1 MLLRGIHIGNDDNDL
16 LVFITLGP
24 MAFLCF
30 LFCIPECM
38 MDDGSTSAIFWKQE
52 APVAAA
58 EGNFD
63 FQEIASFLPV
73 SLFFFS
79 ANRQKENLSKRKKK
93 EKKRIFLSHHAITA
107 DSASTARRKVH
118 FAARQCLTH
127 EFLHE
132 FLPILFCTPTSPIFL
147 ARCTTGVYIYLSKL
161 SVYFRDLESIS
172 ALCTLFP
179 GQQNIDFFEIS
190 KFLFPRIIQDRSVT
204 PPCGYHVAIHQYFSP
219 TKFPPLFVDF

>member
-1 MLLRGIHIGNDDNDL
+1 
-16 LVFITLGP
+16 
-24 MAFLCF
+24 
-30 LFCIPECM
+30 

-132 FLPILFCTPTSPIFL
+132 SPILFLYTVQSSSPD
-147 ARCTTGVYIYLSKL
+147 ARPPYIYIYQNCPCISAGKI
-161 SVYFRDLESIS
+161 DLEHFVLSGLDS
-172 ALCTLFP
+172 SRTVV
-179 GQQNIDFFEIS
+179 QQNFLEIS
-190 KFLFPRIIQDRSVT
+190 KFSTGNQVIDRLRLHIT
-204 PPCGYHVAIHQYFSP
+204 IHQYFSP
-219 TKFPPLFVDF
+219 TKFSSSRYFDF

>member
-1 MLLRGIHIGNDDNDL
+1 MHIGIYIQATTTTICWCL
-16 LVFITLGP
+16 ITLGP

-132 FLPILFCTPTSPIFL
+132 FPPIPFFLFFFFFVYRLPIFP
-147 ARCTTGVYIYLSKL
+147 RTTGVYIYLSVKIRPCVNCL
-161 SVYFRDLESIS
+161 SAGKIS
-172 ALCTLFP
+172 
-179 GQQNIDFFEIS
+179 
-190 KFLFPRIIQDRSVT
+190 RSL
-204 PPCGYHVAIHQYFSP
+204 H
-219 TKFPPLFVDF
+219 FVLSLLPNSRQH

>member
-1 MLLRGIHIGNDDNDL
+1 MHIGIYIQATTTTICWCL
-16 LVFITLGP
+16 ITLGP

-132 FLPILFCTPTSPIFL
+132 FPLIPFFLFFFFVYRLPIFP
-147 ARCTTGVYIYLSKL
+147 RTTGVYIYLSVKIRPCVNCL
-161 SVYFRDLESIS
+161 SAGKIS
-172 ALCTLFP
+172 
-179 GQQNIDFFEIS
+179 
-190 KFLFPRIIQDRSVT
+190 RSL
-204 PPCGYHVAIHQYFSP
+204 H
-219 TKFPPLFVDF
+219 FVLSLLPNSRQH